1 MTTLILAGIAGLLF
15 ALAFV
20 TKRRFGVL
28 GLGLS
33 AGALLSGTWSPQV
46 ANFLES
52 QHIQTSDFS
61 VQIIAVCLLTL
72 APALLLLIG
81 GPTYHKKMLA
91 LIGSLGFALLGILL
105 VLGPISPLIDAPSN
119 VQNVLELAAKYQPGL
134 VALGVALAVV
144 DMFLARSPGRFG
156 RGRHTSH

>member
-33 AGALLSGTWSPQV
+33 AGALLSGTWSTQV
-46 ANFLES
+46 ASFLES
-52 QHIQTSDFS
+52 QHIQANGFS
-61 VQIIAVCLLTL
+61 SQVIAVCLLTL

-81 GPTYHKKMLA
+81 GPTYHKKLLA
-91 LIGSLGFALLGILL
+91 LVGSIGFALLGILL
-105 VLGPISPLIDAPSN
+105 VLGPISPLINAPSN
-119 VQNVLELAAKYQPGL
+119 IQHILDLAAKYQPGL
-134 VALGVALAVV
+134 VALGVALAVI
-144 DMFLARSPGRFG
+144 DMFLARSPSKFG
-156 RGRHTSH
+156 RGRHASH